1 MLVLLA
7 FVVAMVYIRTGG
19 ETSSAEDQAHEELA
33 EKKRLLKASE
43 KAINKHHK
51 QLLEAGFSGSL

>member
-51 QLLEAGFSGSL
+51 